1 MGLLPTNVRD
11 LWLGSHTYLAT
22 DENDSQAFGYG
33 VNYEKW
39 GEISPDGTRTP
50 VEDMR
55 ARTSLS
61 SGRNPKGHYRIAS
74 LVFTVDYNNGEEN
87 ETTTL
92 NTASSSNSWNIPWGT
107 HAIPAGKIF
116 KEWKLTTSDSDHVS
130 INRNTLTWDV
140 GANDPNAKLTAV
152 WRNMD
157 RPTINSIVVHKAA
170 SANPEDNTDSW
181 ADVIVDV
188 PEDSRD
194 TDDPLTLESYNCEGF
209 NSLCIPS
216 AAGNQCTFRLS
227 IAQLRGNDYDAEY
240 QHLSTQLTAYDH
252 YTEINVT
259 GPLGYYRGILPYTTV
274 NYQPGAGAGGTAP
287 STQKSLTDTPSQ
299 TAPLTMAGPDTITR
313 PKHSVFNKW
322 QASHGAINPRAAQVP
337 ASIGETDATGCT
349 IISLSAAWT
358 KLATPEI
365 TTAKRDAANN
375 QATITG
381 TAKPLH
387 SSDIV
392 RICHPTNTGS
402 RQCQDITPDSTGQD
416 GTALPNNDT
425 SEHPWN
431 ITLPI
436 ADDQGELTVDAT
448 LISKDT
454 AYTGNPEVQSATA
467 SATTAG
473 STGDDNN
480 DGIHDTSGTPSEPN
494 TPNKGETP
502 EAPKTPETRKRTEIL
517 NGIGR
522 RRIILPQM
530 APIQLSRKAG
540 SERPAETDIPEPTP

>member
-1 MGLLPTNVRD
+1 M
-11 LWLGSHTYLAT
+11 
-22 DENDSQAFGYG
+22 
-33 VNYEKW
+33 
-39 GEISPDGTRTP
+39 
-50 VEDMR
+50 
-55 ARTSLS
+55 
-61 SGRNPKGHYRIAS
+61 
-74 LVFTVDYNNGEEN
+74 
-87 ETTTL
+87 
-92 NTASSSNSWNIPWGT
+92 
-107 HAIPAGKIF
+107 
-116 KEWKLTTSDSDHVS
+116 
-130 INRNTLTWDV
+130 
-140 GANDPNAKLTAV
+140 
-152 WRNMD
+152 
-157 RPTINSIVVHKAA
+157 
-170 SANPEDNTDSW
+170 PEG
-181 ADVIVDV
+181 
-188 PEDSRD
+188 SRD
-194 TDDPLTLESYNCEGF
+194 TNDPLTLESHNGERF

-240 QHLSTQLTAYDH
+240 HLSTQLTAYDH

-259 GPLGYYRGILPYTTV
+259 SPLGDYRGILPYATV

-299 TAPLTMAGPDTITR
+299 TAPLTIAGPDTITR
-313 PKHSVFNKW
+313 PEHSVFNKW
-322 QASHGAINPRAAQVP
+322 QASHGSINPRAAQVP
-337 ASIGETDATGCT
+337 ASIGETDATGRT
-349 IISLSAAWT
+349 IISLTAAWT
-358 KLATPEI
+358 KLATPEV

-375 QATITG
+375 QATIAG

-392 RICHPTNTGS
+392 RICHSANTGS
-402 RQCQDITPDSTGQD
+402 RQCQDITPDSKGQD
-416 GTALPNNDT
+416 GTALPNNGT

-480 DGIHDTSGTPSEPN
+480 DGTHDTSDTPSEPN

-502 EAPKTPETRKRTEIL
+502 EAPKAPETKDPGSANTPKIPSPETPKTPDTEDPRNSDLRDSKKPDPEDSSLGNSKETGRQRERSSHNIRSLASTGSTSLPIL
-517 NGIGR
+517 TLVGASLVSSGIY
-522 RRIILPQM
+522 LQ
-530 APIQLSRKAG
+530 IQRSKHRN
-540 SERPAETDIPEPTP
+540 D